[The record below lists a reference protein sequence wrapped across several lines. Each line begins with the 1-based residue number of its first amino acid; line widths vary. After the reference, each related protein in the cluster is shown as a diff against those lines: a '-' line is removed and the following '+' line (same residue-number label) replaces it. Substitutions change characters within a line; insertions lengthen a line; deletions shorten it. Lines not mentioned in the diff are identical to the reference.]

1 MALTPRTTLSNP
13 NSKVKVFHSNKMAES
28 DESITLVHVQ
38 NELAIHQYELAI
50 IKSVT
55 LLSTWLPTLQLLK
68 DP

>member
-1 MALTPRTTLSNP
+1 
-13 NSKVKVFHSNKMAES
+13 MAES

-55 LLSTWLPTLQLLK
+55 LQSTWLPTLQLLK